1 MKWFDIVKAPP
12 TTFRGTTWKFF
23 APGDIPYLEDLIMA
37 KDAPWE
43 ELWPTVSRKIF
54 FEKDQ
59 TFTPKLKGKGV
70 GFWAI
75 MNITNGELVGEGW
88 EMMRTRETLG
98 KDPDPESITEVQWG
112 MGMNSIELTP
122 NQIGVEVIKYG
133 ATPKVEVTIPPESNV
148 LSKIGESYMKDKF
161 ETNPGN
167 YQLNNGEA
175 AALAILGIFAEQR
188 NPRERKNRIRY
199 FKEFNI
205 GPLQRESNS
214 KYLRGLE
221 QKGLVD
227 YGSMRDDISSS
238 NRGYPRITNEGY
250 REATMQVDMP
260 RAVFFSEEMEEGPNG
275 QMIPYGFKAKVLKQP
290 DAPYMGY
297 EGGALAEG

>member
-12 TTFRGTTWKFF
+12 PQTFRGTTWKFF
-23 APGDIPYLEDLIMA
+23 AQDDIPYLEELINA

-59 TFTPKLKGKGV
+59 TFTPKLKGPGI
-70 GFWAI
+70 GFWGV
-75 MNITNGELVGEGW
+75 MNITNGELVGDGW
-88 EMMRTRETLG
+88 EMMRTRDTLN
-98 KDPDPESITEVQWG
+98 PNDPESVTEVQWG
-112 MGMNSIELTP
+112 MGMNSISLTP

-133 ATPKVEVTIPPESNV
+133 ARPNIEVTIPPETNLV
-148 LSKIGESYMKDKF
+148 VGEKYMRDKF
-161 ETNPGN
+161 EKNPSN

-188 NPRERKNRIRY
+188 KPRERKNRIRL
-199 FKEFNI
+199 FNEFRI
-205 GPLQRESNS
+205 GPLEKESDS

-221 QKGLVD
+221 SKGLVD
-227 YGSMRDDISSS
+227 YGSMRDDISPS
-238 NRGYPRITNEGY
+238 NRGYPRITPEGY

-260 RAVFFSEEMEEGPNG
+260 RAVFMSEEMEEGPEG
-275 QMIPYGFKAKVLKQP
+275 QMIPFGFKAKVLKQP

>member
-12 TTFRGTTWKFF
+12 PMTFRGTTWKFF

-88 EMMRTRETLG
+88 EMMRTRDTLNR
-98 KDPDPESITEVQWG
+98 DDPESVTEVQWG
-112 MGMNSIELTP
+112 MGMNSLQLTP

-133 ATPKVEVTIPPESNV
+133 AIPKVEVTIPPESNL
-148 LSKIGESYMKDKF
+148 LSRIGEEYMKDKF

-188 NPRERKNRIRY
+188 KPRERKNRIRL
-199 FKEFNI
+199 FDEFRI
-205 GPLQRESNS
+205 GPLKKESNS

-227 YGSMRDDISSS
+227 YGSMRDDISPS

-260 RAVFFSEEMEEGPNG
+260 RAVFFSEEMEEGPRGDNWEQG
-275 QMIPYGFKAKVLKQP
+275 KKRR
-290 DAPYMGY
+290 
-297 EGGALAEG
+297 